1 MSRYY
6 RSLLMACLV
15 LASIVVTLGAYVR
28 LSDAGLGCPDWPGC
42 YGKWIGVPDEAH
54 EVVAA
59 ESAFPNAPV
68 EVPKAWKEMIHRYA
82 ASLLGLGILG
92 LAAAA
97 WSRNRT
103 EAVWT
108 RLLVVLVLIQGALGM
123 WTVTLLLK
131 PVIVTLHL
139 IGGLTVLSILLG
151 LTWRAWVP
159 PSTRTMPAGLAAPAW
174 LMVAIVAFQ
183 ISLGGWTSSNYAAM
197 ACPDYPQCQQA
208 WVPEMDWSHA
218 FVFQRELGQ
227 TASGE
232 GLPIAALVAIH
243 WTHRWF
249 AMVVVACAL
258 WLAWRLIRAHAAL
271 KPYALALVGAVGL
284 QWGIGVLN
292 VYLQWPL
299 GLAVLHNTG
308 AALLLAVALV
318 IALRLSGAGASATQT
333 LEAVAPSKG

>member
-108 RLLVVLVLIQGALGM
+108 RLLVVLVLIQGALACG
-123 WTVTLLLK
+123 
-131 PVIVTLHL
+131 
-139 IGGLTVLSILLG
+139 
-151 LTWRAWVP
+151 
-159 PSTRTMPAGLAAPAW
+159 PSRSCSSP
-174 LMVAIVAFQ
+174 
-183 ISLGGWTSSNYAAM
+183 SL
-197 ACPDYPQCQQA
+197 
-208 WVPEMDWSHA
+208 
-218 FVFQRELGQ
+218 
-227 TASGE
+227 
-232 GLPIAALVAIH
+232 
-243 WTHRWF
+243 
-249 AMVVVACAL
+249 
-258 WLAWRLIRAHAAL
+258 
-271 KPYALALVGAVGL
+271 
-284 QWGIGVLN
+284 
-292 VYLQWPL
+292 
-299 GLAVLHNTG
+299 
-308 AALLLAVALV
+308 
-318 IALRLSGAGASATQT
+318 
-333 LEAVAPSKG
+333 